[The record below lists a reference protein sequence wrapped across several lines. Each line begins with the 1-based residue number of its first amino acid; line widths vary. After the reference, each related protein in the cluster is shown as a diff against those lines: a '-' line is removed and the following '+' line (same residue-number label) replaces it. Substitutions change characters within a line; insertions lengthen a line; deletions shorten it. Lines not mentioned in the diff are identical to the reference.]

1 MKAEDTVITSVD
13 KAIEDLEAHNLPS
26 MFSYRQAYFAGAQA
40 QAEISF
46 EAGIREGSEQL
57 AKWVLDW
64 LDRQPSLDT
73 PEWIA
78 EALRDEFKAQLG
90 EVKDEFASDNTHC

>member
-1 MKAEDTVITSVD
+1 MGAKDTVMSDATKRQFRYIPD
-13 KAIEDLEAHNLPS
+13 KPSQDISRWDIDGAIEL
-26 MFSYRQAYFAGAQA
+26 

-78 EALRDEFKAQLG
+78 EALRDEFKALLG
-90 EVKDEFASDNTHC
+90 EVKDVRIMATRKT